1 MKKMIILIA
10 ALLMAFV
17 AGQAQTLQSFF
28 DKYGNDER
36 FQYVSVGKG
45 MMNMASAFGGMAKN
59 DKDMM
64 SKMKGV
70 KILTLE
76 SDAGSG
82 IMQSVVRELDQII
95 DKGNFET
102 AVEVRDKGQRV
113 NIYYR
118 VIGNDNADML
128 IVTKE
133 KNELNLIW
141 INGKMTKEE
150 MMNSFSG
157 DARMIDGLALSIKMT
172 DTIS

>member
-76 SDAGSG
+76 SDAGSA

-118 VIGNDNADML
+118 VTGNDNADML

-133 KNELNLIW
+133 KNEFNLIW

-157 DARMIDGLALSIKMT
+157 DAKMIDGLALSIKMT